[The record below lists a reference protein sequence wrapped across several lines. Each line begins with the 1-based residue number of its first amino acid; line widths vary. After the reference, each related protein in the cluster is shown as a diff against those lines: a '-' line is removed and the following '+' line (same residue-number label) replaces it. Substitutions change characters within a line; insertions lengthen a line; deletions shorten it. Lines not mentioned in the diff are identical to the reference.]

1 MVKSPLQNIADL
13 KKEKGIAEQSLQ
25 TEVQKTG
32 TIQLGKE
39 KKTKPKENRT
49 HIYTVANEK
58 ATGKKRFFILCPAT
72 KTRRHSKLP
81 CIGAIKKQQEIFL
94 PKLWNSLHSVR

>member
-58 ATGKKRFFILCPAT
+58 ATGKKDSLFFVLLQ
-72 KTRRHSKLP
+72 KL
-81 CIGAIKKQQEIFL
+81 GGTQNYHAL
-94 PKLWNSLHSVR
+94 GL